1 MDILLDEA
9 THDIVWNNGALTKEF
24 TTQPLV
30 QTVAQRLKIRLL
42 SFKGDWF
49 VNTLYGIPY
58 YQEILGKKPSKSRVD
73 RIFQQEILAEQG
85 VREIVSFNSI
95 FDKRQY
101 SLEFRVKV
109 STGDVTEVININLV

>member
-1 MDILLDEA
+1 MDLLLGND
-9 THDIVWNNGALTKEF
+9 HDAVWNNGPLTKEF
-24 TTQPLV
+24 TTQPLT

-42 SFKGDWF
+42 TFKGEWF
-49 VNTLYGIPY
+49 VNTIYGIPY
-58 YQEILGKKPSKSRVD
+58 YQELLGKKPSKSRVD

-85 VREIVSFNSI
+85 VREITYFNST

>member
-1 MDILLDEA
+1 MDLLLNP
-9 THDIVWNNGALTKEF
+9 TNNDIIWNNGPLLREF
-24 TTQPLV
+24 TTQPLT
-30 QTVAQRLKIRLL
+30 QTVGQRLKIRLL
-42 SFKGDWF
+42 TFKGEWF
-49 VNTLYGIPY
+49 VNTVYGIPW

-85 VREIVSFNSI
+85 VREITYFNSI